1 MIEEGGSGFSFIALI
16 LKGNRP
22 QADLMRIENLYPEG
36 CRDVSQSAW
45 GNPMGTR
52 SDCAGAWREV
62 LELSCVYF
70 SDPFRWDAEGSE
82 EVAFELVT
90 VWLDGDGS
98 LHTEQP
104 SIPLFVT
111 NGKLFVKSRN
121 ADRAIVLLKQPGAS
135 QPTAQEVGQ
144 LLARFG

>member
-1 MIEEGGSGFSFIALI
+1 
-16 LKGNRP
+16 
-22 QADLMRIENLYPEG
+22 
-36 CRDVSQSAW
+36 
-45 GNPMGTR
+45 MGTR
-52 SDCAGAWREV
+52 SACAGAWREV
-62 LELSCVYF
+62 LELSCVHF
-70 SDPFRWDAEGSE
+70 PNSFRWDTECSE
-82 EVAFELVT
+82 EVVFELVT

-104 SIPLFVT
+104 GIALFVA